1 MKTTQILYLIVFV
14 AVILW
19 IFTQTPVF
27 KKFTEGYENPNPSGR
42 SEPVIAKGLPAVNL
56 ETNAQPNPNV
66 PGSLPFGPYGQTA
79 AVGSYQYQDPS
90 LLSANLQQMK
100 QLYDDIRAFLV
111 FEGTAAA
118 ASSDPTVQLPMTQL
132 RADNRKLQQEIS
144 VLTNNPGIESQLT
157 QQDVA
162 DMQDALTFL
171 RKKIRLFQ
179 TAGVVDAAGG
189 AAAAGRIEGFVSGS
203 GTKMT
208 FSELVTYSN
217 NLDTLLNQLDALKGL
232 FPDEKA
238 LPAIFDIYAGV
249 KGVVNPLL
257 TSIKSGSKKETDIPF
272 TKGDLNADAV
282 ALTNYT
288 TFAPLPP
295 TTNLIMKMSKAD
307 LQLYQTKLPDLITA
321 YSQVITTDTTV
332 QRNLADIKAL
342 QTSVNDLLT
351 RLNNGSLSEANLSLT
366 RKDALYILFGIA
378 YLAEKVKALQ
388 PATTTGMVVPGATT
402 AGPKTRATKADL
414 QDLQNKIYAAILS
427 LSASGTTDAV
437 TQARIRNL
445 QALYGNVSD
454 TINKVDSGVITEAEI
469 PIFKEDIALIL
480 PNLAKP
486 SETLVDIF
494 NQPSGAPSNPI
505 QTMLAGLVGEQN
517 AESVFKSIVD
527 KGMFRFNVD
536 FGYNVPGG
544 GQLNS
549 NKQFA
554 VGGDGKV
561 TQTNGKNTIQAANA
575 IKAEAPAPG
584 AEGDAAGADA
594 MKMDGPFDT
603 GMGGYEDRLLQSRQV
618 AQAGNMDW
626 KVRAKQICEQI
637 RLRGYDPADF
647 GCLPEG
653 SRMSP
658 AYSWRGHTKMICGRL
673 GATMDPGLP
682 EACGCP
688 PPGWKGWTM

>member
-14 AVILW
+14 AVVLW

-27 KKFTEGYENPNPSGR
+27 KKLTEGYENPNAR
-42 SEPVIAKGLPAVNL
+42 SEPVIAKGLPAVFL
-56 ETNAQPNPNV
+56 ETKAQPNPII
-66 PGSLPFGPYGQTA
+66 PGSMPFGPYGQTA

-100 QLYDDIRAFLV
+100 QLYEDIRSFLV

-132 RADNRKLQQEIS
+132 RADNRRLQQEIS
-144 VLTNNPGIESQLT
+144 VLTNNPGIDSQLT
-157 QQDVA
+157 QQDLA
-162 DMQDALTFL
+162 DIQDALTFL

-179 TAGVVDAAGG
+179 TSGVVTTERS
-189 AAAAGRIEGFVSGS
+189 GRVEGFTSGS
-203 GTKMT
+203 GAKMT

-217 NLDTLLNQLDALKGL
+217 NLDTLLNQLDAVKGV

-238 LPAIFDIYAGV
+238 LSTIFDIYAGV

-257 TSIKSGSKKETDIPF
+257 TAIKSGSKKESDIPY
-272 TKGDLNADAV
+272 TKDDLAADMV
-282 ALTNYT
+282 ALVNETS
-288 TFAPLPP
+288 FVPLPP
-295 TTNLIMKMSKAD
+295 NTNLNMKMSKAD
-307 LQLYQTKLPDLITA
+307 LQKYQANLPGLITA
-321 YSQVITTDTTV
+321 YSAIISNDPTV
-332 QRNLADIKAL
+332 AKSIADVKAL

-351 RLNNGSLSEANLSLT
+351 RLNNGSLAEANLTLT
-366 RKDALYILFGIA
+366 LKDAAYIVFGIA

-437 TQARIRNL
+437 TQARIKNL

-454 TINKVDSGVITEAEI
+454 VINKVDSGVITEAEI

-480 PNLAKP
+480 PSLAKP
-486 SETLVDIF
+486 GETLVDIF

-544 GQLNS
+544 GQLKS
-549 NKQFA
+549 QQGYA
-554 VGGDGKV
+554 VDGNGKMK
-561 TQTNGKNTIQAANA
+561 QTNGSKTIQAANGVSN
-575 IKAEAPAPG
+575 EAPAPG
-584 AEGDAAGADA
+584 AEGGDA
-594 MKMDGPFDT
+594 MKTEGPFDT
-603 GMGGYEDRLLQSRQV
+603 GMGGYEDRLIQSRQV

-626 KVRAKQICEQI
+626 KVRVKQICEQI
-637 RLRGYDPADF
+637 RLRGLDPVDF

-653 SRMSP
+653 SVMSP
-658 AYSWRGHTKMICGRL
+658 AYSWRGHAKMICGRL
-673 GATMDPGLP
+673 AATMDPGLP